1 MAEAIAKR
9 HSTTQE
15 AVTVGQNMN
24 AKYTLLNH
32 FSQRYPKLPSLSQEQ
47 QNVCFSFDMMSVA
60 IKQIPILP
68 KFTDA
73 IRLLFKEEEE
83 EEKEEEAASTAEHAR
98 K

>member
-1 MAEAIAKR
+1 
-9 HSTTQE
+9 
-15 AVTVGQNMN
+15 
-24 AKYTLLNH
+24 
-32 FSQRYPKLPSLSQEQ
+32 
-47 QNVCFSFDMMSVA
+47 MMSVA